1 MKKNYSVKQKNGD
14 TIEIDEEQFKKLS
27 KVLLKSKS
35 EIPNFIEINGNLIKT
50 DYIASVKEESW

>member
-1 MKKNYSVKQKNGD
+1 MSKIYYVILKNGD
-14 TIEIDEEQFKKLS
+14 KFSIDEEQFKKLS

-50 DYIASVKEESW
+50 DFIASVKAESW

>member
-1 MKKNYSVKQKNGD
+1 MSKIYYVILKNGD
-14 TIEIDEEQFKKLS
+14 QFSIDEEQFKKLS

-50 DYIASVKEESW
+50 DFIASVKAESW